1 MNKPATDRDP
11 LAAIMAEI
19 IAESRTLPVVTLPWL
34 TNEALRRLNKLRPGY
49 DAAAL
54 SGAAGLLA
62 QRALASEYDGEAK
75 HRRYPV
81 NRDGELC
88 FVLTDLLTPGEA
100 VDLAAGLRAQAQAA
114 AQHADLIEFW
124 RRQRWPE
131 FASEGVQ

>member
-11 LAAIMAEI
+11 LAAIIGEI
-19 IAESRTLPVVTLPWL
+19 VAESRTLPVVTMPWL
-34 TNEALRRLNKLRPGY
+34 TNEALRRLNRLRPGY
-49 DAAAL
+49 DALAL
-54 SGAAGLLA
+54 SGAAALLA
-62 QRALASEYDGEAK
+62 QRALASEYDGGAK

-114 AQHADLIEFW
+114 AQHADIIEMW

-131 FASEGVQ
+131 FAIEGVQ